1 MRIALLHLDL
11 SGGPEEKNLVLLE
24 KAIEVAAKAR
34 ANWVIT
40 PETALQGYFFTQKG
54 RTFQIPVQPAP
65 RVQPI
70 RQLAANYGLT
80 IFLGCAEQD
89 AATGKYYN
97 SCLVIGNEGEILGRH
112 RKLRSHGTG
121 AEGWATKGTELEP
134 IVCKEMSAGVL
145 VCADS
150 YFDEYAE
157 VMKEKQAQMI
167 VVPAAWPPGGCGGP
181 PENAWKRC
189 SKASG
194 LPVVVCNQTG
204 NQERMD
210 MSQAQSAVLVHGE
223 VQFTYQGLQQAALL
237 FDWDTEKQQLL
248 SAEFSILSI

>member
-1 MRIALLHLDL
+1 MRIALLHFDL
-11 SGGPEEKNLVLLE
+11 SGGPEEKNLALLE
-24 KAIEVAAKAR
+24 QGIIRAAQAGAK
-34 ANWVIT
+34 WVIT
-40 PETALQGYFFTQKG
+40 PETAVQGYFFTQKD
-54 RTFQIPVQPAP
+54 RPFQIPVQPAP
-65 RVQPI
+65 GVQPI
-70 RQLAANYGLT
+70 RELATTYGLT

-89 AATGKYYN
+89 AATGRYYN

-121 AEGWATKGTELEP
+121 AEGWATKGTNLEP

-157 VMKEKQAQMI
+157 VMKEKQAQII

-189 SKASG
+189 SKVSG

-223 VQFTYQGLQQAALL
+223 VQFKLIPLSVIQHL
-237 FDWDTEKQQLL
+237 FNDAMII
-248 SAEFSILSI
+248 SCFSCSLIST